1 MSASTATETA
11 TETKKNTHRA
21 TVAEKYLTFTLG
33 AETYGLAVL
42 RIKEI
47 IQHQQITAVPQ
58 VPSYI
63 KGVLNLRGKVIPVI
77 DMRVKF
83 CLGHEQVDERTCIIV
98 VQVQCENRGQV
109 LVGLIVD
116 AVEEVL
122 NINAAQI
129 EEKPDLGGRV
139 DNQFIHGIAKVEG
152 KVKTL
157 LDIETI
163 ILGENMQF

>member
-1 MSASTATETA
+1 MTAPTATATAPETRTA
-11 TETKKNTHRA
+11 
-21 TVAEKYLTFTLG
+21 VSVSEKYLTFTLG
-33 AETYGLAVL
+33 NETYGLAVL

-47 IQHQQITAVPQ
+47 IQHQQITTVPQ
-58 VPSYI
+58 VPDYI

-98 VQVQCENRGQV
+98 VQVQNQDRGQV

-122 NINAAQI
+122 NIGSDQI
-129 EEKPDLGGRV
+129 EQKPDLGGRV
-139 DNQFIHGIAKVEG
+139 DSQFILGIAKVEG

-157 LDIETI
+157 LDIEKI
-163 ILGENMQF
+163 ILGEELAL